1 MPPLAAKLP
10 LRRESTTVRLLRETD
25 LDAFHSYR
33 SDRNLARFQGWT
45 AMSREAAHA
54 FLVEMARVAA
64 LIPGDWIQLAIAEAE
79 ADVLIGDLGLFLD
92 ADLTKGE
99 IGFTLSS
106 GAQGSGHA
114 TRATQAAIELIFASS
129 PASEVRAVTD
139 ARNESSVRVL
149 ERVGF
154 HQAGEQQAIF
164 KGESCTELVYVYR
177 RSDAKPS
184 ATKTTI
190 GLHSYWPP
198 SRQMVEDVKVSP
210 DSKPYPESLCLDAGG
225 ILKAVDPLAVAVVH
239 AAQAELR
246 ECLRMVRH
254 CVNQLSQSQI
264 WSRPDEHHNAI
275 GNLLLHLEGNLR
287 QWIVAGLGNSVDLRN
302 RPAEFAERRPLS
314 AIELLTRLD
323 GCVHDAIVALSNT
336 DTPTGLLKPRRIQ
349 GFEVHC
355 VAAIQHSVSHFRG
368 HTQEIIG
375 RTRQLLGRN
384 YRFAWIPKDA
394 EQGS

>member
-1 MPPLAAKLP
+1 MSPLAAKLP
-10 LRRESTTVRLLRETD
+10 LRCESTTVRLLRETD
-25 LDAFHSYR
+25 LDAFHTYR
-33 SDRNLARFQGWT
+33 SDSNLARFQGWT
-45 AMSREAAHA
+45 AMSREAARA
-54 FLVEMARVAA
+54 FLVEMVRVTE
-64 LIPGDWIQLAIAEAE
+64 LIPGGWIQLAIAEAE
-79 ADVLIGDLGLFLD
+79 TDTLIGDLGLFLD

-149 ERVGF
+149 ERAGF
-154 HQAGEQQAIF
+154 HQAGEQPAIF
-164 KGESCTELVYVYR
+164 KGEACTELVYVYR
-177 RSDAKPS
+177 RSD
-184 ATKTTI
+184 
-190 GLHSYWPP
+190 
-198 SRQMVEDVKVSP
+198 
-210 DSKPYPESLCLDAGG
+210 SKAYPESLCVDAGG
-225 ILKAVDPLAVAVVH
+225 VLKADDPLAVAVVE
-239 AAQAELR
+239 AAKAELR
-246 ECLRMVRH
+246 ECLRMLHH
-254 CVNQLSQSQI
+254 CVEQLSQSQI

-302 RPAEFAERRPLS
+302 RPAEFAERGPLP
-314 AIELLTRLD
+314 ANELLMRLD
-323 GCVHDAIVALSNT
+323 GCVHDAIVVLNNT
-336 DTPTGLLKPRRIQ
+336 DTSAELLKPRRIQ
-349 GFEVHC
+349 GFEVHG

-384 YRFAWIPKDA
+384 YRFAWIPKNA